1 MERRKGKSVYRT
13 IRDYVIITIAM
24 LLGVIGVN
32 VFLVPNQITT
42 GGIVGIASIVYWGTG
57 IPVQN
62 TYFVLNALLLIAAL
76 AVLGWRFCAKTI
88 YAVIVFTVAST
99 VFQHG
104 VFMGTSVGLGLS
116 AGGSTGGSDI
126 IAAIVHKYRD
136 VSLGRIILL
145 CDMTI
150 ITSSYVVLRS
160 WEKVLYGYVLL
171 FIVSFCVDYVVN
183 SLRQSVQ
190 FLIISGFYSKKDI
203 KVIFCIAKRSESSL
217 IFDLIDEIDPDAFVA
232 QSAVTGVY
240 GQGFDRVKVR
250 KKISLEEI
258 NKQIGEGTK
267 QETL

>member
-99 VFQHG
+99 VFQQCA
-104 VFMGTSVGLGLS
+104 L
-116 AGGSTGGSDI
+116 
-126 IAAIVHKYRD
+126 
-136 VSLGRIILL
+136 
-145 CDMTI
+145 
-150 ITSSYVVLRS
+150 
-160 WEKVLYGYVLL
+160 
-171 FIVSFCVDYVVN
+171 
-183 SLRQSVQ
+183 
-190 FLIISGFYSKKDI
+190 
-203 KVIFCIAKRSESSL
+203 
-217 IFDLIDEIDPDAFVA
+217 
-232 QSAVTGVY
+232 
-240 GQGFDRVKVR
+240 
-250 KKISLEEI
+250 
-258 NKQIGEGTK
+258 
-267 QETL
+267 